1 MPIKL
6 TRLKELVLNLSR
18 LFIENLFQITFGL
31 FCTKGNSL
39 IVLMLDNIFI
49 PKLNFDYLSLHQ

>member
-39 IVLMLDNIFI
+39 IVLL
-49 PKLNFDYLSLHQ
+49 YLL